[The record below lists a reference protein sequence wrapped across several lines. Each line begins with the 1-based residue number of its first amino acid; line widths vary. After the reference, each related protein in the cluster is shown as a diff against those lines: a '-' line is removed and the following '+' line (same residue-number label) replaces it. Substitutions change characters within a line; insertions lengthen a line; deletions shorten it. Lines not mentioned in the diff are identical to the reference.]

1 MSLPDKCP
9 LKDDCLEECTFEH
22 IAYKV
27 TADAI
32 EQLIFLADEIT
43 EEEEERN
50 KSEYDRRWEAEADYW
65 NVRRCGPMMNR
76 KGKTMIEIKADTT
89 DHRTAVDVKVD
100 ADLIEYGAEILA
112 IIHSL
117 MGAVKN
123 DDARL
128 HAAILKALSDD
139 PKILLGEDESD
150 KARANLAEAMSKSI
164 LKKGV
169 N

>member
-1 MSLPDKCP
+1 
-9 LKDDCLEECTFEH
+9 
-22 IAYKV
+22 
-27 TADAI
+27 
-32 EQLIFLADEIT
+32 
-43 EEEEERN
+43 
-50 KSEYDRRWEAEADYW
+50 
-65 NVRRCGPMMNR
+65 
-76 KGKTMIEIKADTT
+76 MIEVKADTT

-128 HAAILKALSDD
+128 HAAILKALDDD
-139 PKILLGEDESD
+139 PKILLGEDNSLTSLAE
-150 KARANLAEAMSKSI
+150 ANLAEAMSKSI

>member
-1 MSLPDKCP
+1 
-9 LKDDCLEECTFEH
+9 
-22 IAYKV
+22 
-27 TADAI
+27 
-32 EQLIFLADEIT
+32 
-43 EEEEERN
+43 
-50 KSEYDRRWEAEADYW
+50 
-65 NVRRCGPMMNR
+65 
-76 KGKTMIEIKADTT
+76 MIEVKATT
-89 DHRTAVDVKVD
+89 SADHHTEVDLKVD

-123 DDARL
+123 DDIRL
-128 HAAILKALSDD
+128 HAAVIKAIADD

-150 KARANLAEAMSKSI
+150 KAKVNLAEAMSRGI